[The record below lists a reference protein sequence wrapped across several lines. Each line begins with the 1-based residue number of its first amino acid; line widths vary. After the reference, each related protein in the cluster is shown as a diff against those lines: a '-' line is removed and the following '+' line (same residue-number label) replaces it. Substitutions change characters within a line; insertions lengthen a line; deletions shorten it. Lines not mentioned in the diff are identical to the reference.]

1 MRKNSNV
8 RNELTLL
15 LNIEKR
21 QREKKIIIK
30 MAQKVLVPFFLDETK
45 KTSEQNISKW
55 QKHIQV
61 LRQNINKMGIML
73 LTRRFN

>member
-45 KTSEQNISKW
+45 KNERA
-55 QKHIQV
+55 KHFEV
-61 LRQNINKMGIML
+61 AKAHSSA
-73 LTRRFN
+73 